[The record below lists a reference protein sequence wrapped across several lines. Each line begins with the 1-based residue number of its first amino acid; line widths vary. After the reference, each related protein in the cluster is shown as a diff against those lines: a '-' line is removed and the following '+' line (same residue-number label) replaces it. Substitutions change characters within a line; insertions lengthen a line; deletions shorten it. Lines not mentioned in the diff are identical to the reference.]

1 MGGRAN
7 VRQKNRK
14 ENESVI
20 QAEENDA
27 EEHFEERL
35 WERVGWIGGI
45 NERLY
50 RVFCFYDFFKRVFSR
65 GQATL

>member
-45 NERLY
+45 NEKLY
-50 RVFCFYDFFKRVFSR
+50 EVFCF
-65 GQATL
+65 